1 MKSLSKDNY
10 KKHSEIFN
18 LKKILNNANNES
30 NLLKEKIKELQ
41 KIFKSMKNIINYF
54 CTYENNGKIN
64 ILSKNKVDNKNQ
76 NIKEIKQ
83 NICNAI
89 NNIIKEYKEGNENT
103 SIKKKIEEYEKLI
116 KDKINKVNKLLIK
129 LKYEKIIKEKDMLI
143 QTIKEKKNI
152 CDSFN
157 NQIELEQDFH
167 NAFQP
172 KNYIFY
178 DNLYNINIENAEIK
192 QIIDKNKKL
201 KNLLD
206 KTKIY
211 LKEKGEKSIK
221 YLKEEKINYIQKL
234 NDFINDKGFNY
245 SFSNKRYKVK
255 YNIKIELI
263 NNYGYSSD
271 SDSDS
276 KEEESNNKIDFIH
289 YLNKNKFDKLKI
301 KKISLS
307 SSEKDTNDQDIK
319 NSSNY
324 ILLNKLVDLKQKY
337 NKLINEKYELDYKK
351 NAIIKNIKNIK
362 NIKKNIKNI
371 KNIKYSIK
379 RNNAFSSTKKRN
391 KLYYY

>member
-1 MKSLSKDNY
+1 
-10 KKHSEIFN
+10 
-18 LKKILNNANNES
+18 
-30 NLLKEKIKELQ
+30 
-41 KIFKSMKNIINYF
+41 
-54 CTYENNGKIN
+54 
-64 ILSKNKVDNKNQ
+64 
-76 NIKEIKQ
+76 
-83 NICNAI
+83 
-89 NNIIKEYKEGNENT
+89 
-103 SIKKKIEEYEKLI
+103 
-116 KDKINKVNKLLIK
+116 
-129 LKYEKIIKEKDMLI
+129 MLI

-371 KNIKYSIK
+371 KNINYSIK